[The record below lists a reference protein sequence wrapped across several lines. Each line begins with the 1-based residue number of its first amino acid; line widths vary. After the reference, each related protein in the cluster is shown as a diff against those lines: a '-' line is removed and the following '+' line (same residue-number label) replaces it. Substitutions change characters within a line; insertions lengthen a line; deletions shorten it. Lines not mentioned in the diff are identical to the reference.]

1 LFRLWQNNARD
12 ALFMT
17 EVADGRTL
25 IEKIRSDIRRDGQ
38 SMVSR
43 KDWLA
48 LCSNDLSCLGVIASN
63 ENWNYELV
71 GDATMRFTAAALRP
85 SSVNFNRRQL

>member
-1 LFRLWQNNARD
+1 MRD
-12 ALFMT
+12 AALMS
-17 EVADGRTL
+17 EVADGQTL
-25 IEKIRSDIRRDGQ
+25 IEKIRSDIKRDGQ
-38 SMVSR
+38 SMVPR

-48 LCSNDLSCLGVIASN
+48 LCSNDLSFLGVIARN

-85 SSVNFNRRQL
+85 SSVNFNGDGSIRT

>member
-1 LFRLWQNNARD
+1 MN
-12 ALFMT
+12 
-17 EVADGRTL
+17 EVTDDRAL

-38 SMVSR
+38 SIVSR

-48 LCSNDLSCLGVIASN
+48 LCSNDLSFLGVIASN

-71 GDATMRFTAAALRP
+71 GDDTMRFTAAAPR
-85 SSVNFNRRQL
+85 SVL